1 MIFYSAN
8 STPNTDYSKPVL
20 LCVCV
25 CVSFLW
31 YPSLRGIHKKVEGGG
46 EKLLSLLLSPI
57 SPPFPL
63 LSPPLLTPT
72 LQATSF
78 GGGAGSRSSSA

>member
-8 STPNTDYSKPVL
+8 STTNTDYSKPVL

-25 CVSFLW
+25 SFLW
-31 YPSLRGIHKKVEGGG
+31 YLNLRDIQRKEEGGA
-46 EKLLSLLLSPI
+46 EKLFSRLLSPI

-63 LSPPLLTPT
+63 LSPPVLTPT

-78 GGGAGSRSSSA
+78 GGAGAGSRGYL